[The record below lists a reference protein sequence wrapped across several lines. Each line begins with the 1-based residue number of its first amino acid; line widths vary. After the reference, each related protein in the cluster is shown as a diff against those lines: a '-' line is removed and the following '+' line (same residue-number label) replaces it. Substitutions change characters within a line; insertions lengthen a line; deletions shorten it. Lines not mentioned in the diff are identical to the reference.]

1 MIEKFTANIP
11 YRLSQQLL
19 YEYNNRINDVN
30 HFLSGKY
37 DFYSPLR
44 QDKETIELLLALS
57 IFYKRVLTN
66 FDSATKF
73 SGRVVFNS
81 DAESIQ
87 LGTYLLDKKEVLLIK
102 RTIIKFN
109 NLMKKYSIPDY
120 LFEYTETKEFLRK
133 IRNYKS
139 ELNENDNGQSI

>member
-37 DFYSPLR
+37 DFYSPLKK
-44 QDKETIELLLALS
+44 DKETIELLLALS

-87 LGTYLLDKKEVLLIK
+87 LGTYLLDKKEVFRIK
-102 RTIIKFN
+102 RTILKFN
-109 NLMKKYSIPDY
+109 NLMSKYSIPEY

-133 IRNYKS
+133 VRNYKF
-139 ELNENDNGQSI
+139 ELSENDNG